1 MNKKGKA
8 AIEASILVFLILI
21 VIVGYIILAP
31 QETRDE
37 LLGEDTDDEDSTTTV
52 SSTDSL
58 LSVSP
63 GDVKPSKSDKMI
75 NKLDPIRI
83 YTKVESETQTLANSL
98 SVARSLIHNNYKN
111 IYFDMDD
118 VDELDNLELLF
129 LIVESKGGI
138 KVEING
144 NEIYEGTL
152 TSNTLPLDIPTTYL
166 HQKDNIIKLT
176 SLSPGWKIFSSNY
189 YLLQDVKLV
198 QNYLLED
205 TEKTRTFS
213 IDDIDNLK
221 RATLSYYVTCNS
233 NEEGRLTIYLNG
245 KEVFSDDLFCEYL
258 DKRELVLDD
267 DQLETVNNLRFTIDQ
282 GDYNIDE
289 IEIESLLDAKDYPTY
304 TFEVDT
310 DDYDEISSG
319 AKEVIF
325 ELAFGDSSSRKE
337 ATILV
342 QEHSFNIDTYD
353 TDYSKDITSY
363 IDDGANVIKIKPSNS
378 FEIDNLKVVLE

>member
-8 AIEASILVFLILI
+8 AIEASILVFLILLT
-21 VIVGYIILAP
+21 IVGYIVLAP

-37 LLGEDTDDEDSTTTV
+37 LLGEDSSTSTTNTV

-63 GDVKPSKSDKMI
+63 GEIKPSKSDKMI
-75 NKLDPIRI
+75 NRLDPVRI

-98 SVARSLIHNNYKN
+98 SIARSLIHNDYKN
-111 IYFDMDD
+111 IYFDIEA
-118 VDELDNLELLF
+118 VEELDSLELIF
-129 LIVESKGGI
+129 LIVESKGAI

-152 TSNTLPLDIPTTYL
+152 TSNNLPLEIPTTYL
-166 HQKDNIIKLT
+166 HQKDNIIKLSST
-176 SLSPGWKIFSSNY
+176 SPGWKIFSSNY
-189 YLLQDVKLV
+189 YLLQEVRLFH
-198 QNYLLED
+198 NYLLEE

-245 KEVFSDDLFCEYL
+245 KEEFSDDLFCEYL
-258 DKRELVLDD
+258 DKRTLVLDD
-267 DQLETVNNLRFTIDQ
+267 DQLETVNNLRFVIDN

-304 TFEVDT
+304 SFEVDT
-310 DDYDEISSG
+310 DDYDDISSG
-319 AKEVIF
+319 DKEVIL

-337 ATILV
+337 ATIFV
-342 QEHSFNIDTYD
+342 QEHSFKIDTYD

-363 IDDGANVIKIKPSNS
+363 IDNGANSIKIQPSNT
-378 FEIDNLKVVLE
+378 FEVDNLKVVLN